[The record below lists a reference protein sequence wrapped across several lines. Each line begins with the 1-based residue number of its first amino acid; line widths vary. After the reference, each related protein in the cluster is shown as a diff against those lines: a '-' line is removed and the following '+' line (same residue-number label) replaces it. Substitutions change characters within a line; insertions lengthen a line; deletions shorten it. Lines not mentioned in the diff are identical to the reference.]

1 MSRGPFSQRVPA
13 SLEAGPWARRLAAL
27 RAQGRA
33 LIDLSDHN
41 PTTAGLGYLADV
53 RLRRALSNPGGR
65 TYLPAAAGLETA
77 REAIATYYTD
87 RGLAVSPAQ
96 IVLTSG
102 TSEAYAHAF
111 RLLCDP
117 GDAILVPRPS
127 YPLFDSL
134 AQAEGCRIATYPLV
148 LEDGAWRIDIVA
160 LDAVI
165 RATPGLRAI
174 VTVNPN
180 HPTGSFLSKADVA
193 ALRAACDAHGLSL
206 ICDEVFGDFHGGYG
220 RPQAEIEA
228 SLLAPPWSGPAEAPL
243 LLVLSGVSKVCGLP
257 QIKLGWIVVR
267 GKREV
272 VEQAIERLEWL
283 ADTFLS
289 VGQPAQYALRHLLG
303 FRGQFQDEVRERVE
317 RNRASL
323 ARLLRA
329 IPGSALLP
337 ADGGWSAVI
346 ALPPVRSDEEWAL
359 ALLEHDVVVHPGYF
373 YNFDE
378 PGRLVLSLLPPPETF
393 DRALK
398 ALFEIAL
405 G

>member
-41 PTTAGLGYLADV
+41 PTTADLGYLEDPG
-53 RLRRALSNPGGR
+53 LLEALSHPVRGPY
-65 TYLPAAAGLETA
+65 TPAAAGLESA
-77 REAIATYYTD
+77 REAIALYYHD
-87 RGLAVSPAQ
+87 RGIHVAAEQ

-117 GDAILVPRPS
+117 GETILAPRPS
-127 YPLFDSL
+127 YPLFESL

-148 LEDGAWRIDIVA
+148 LEDGAWRIDVVA

-180 HPTGSFLSKADVA
+180 HPTGSFLSQTDAA
-193 ALRAACDAHGLSL
+193 ALHDICMRHNLTL
-206 ICDEVFGDFHGGYG
+206 IGDEVFGDFRGGYG
-220 RPQAEIEA
+220 RSPSEIRR
-228 SLLAPPWSGPAEAPL
+228 SLLECSDTDRVETPL
-243 LLVLSGVSKVCGLP
+243 RFVLSGLSKVCGLP
-257 QIKLGWIVVR
+257 QAKLGWIVVAGTR
-267 GKREV
+267 KL
-272 VEQAIERLEWL
+272 EQQAVERLEWL
-283 ADTFLS
+283 ADAFLS
-289 VGQPAQYALRHLLG
+289 VGQSVQHALPALLAG
-303 FRGQFQDEVRERVE
+303 RERFQAAVHERVE
-317 RNRASL
+317 RNRAAL
-323 ARLLRA
+323 GLLMTG

-346 ALPPVRSDEEWAL
+346 ALPPVRTDEEWAL
-359 ALLEHDVVVHPGYF
+359 ALLEHDVVAHPGYF
-373 YNFDE
+373 YDFDE
-378 PGRLVLSLLPPPETF
+378 PGRLVLSLLPPPEAF

-398 ALFEIAL
+398 ALFEIAR